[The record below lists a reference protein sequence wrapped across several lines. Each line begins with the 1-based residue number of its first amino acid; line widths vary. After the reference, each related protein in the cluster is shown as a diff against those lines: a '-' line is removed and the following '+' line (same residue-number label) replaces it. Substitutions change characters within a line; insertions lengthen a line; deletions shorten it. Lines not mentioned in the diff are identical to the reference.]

1 MLRVLAFL
9 ASLLVASLPVAAEPR
24 AVTFGGESYVWAF
37 QDTKPSG
44 QLLVEFVRAGETVET
59 WGKLVTIHRFPAVA
73 NDAKSMVL
81 SLARMLKQGDPDV
94 RYVIRENPETGEVM
108 IDFPLRAPG
117 TDVVE
122 FNVFKYA
129 VHASGRG
136 LIAFQF
142 AQRFKLGKVSGEDF
156 AKVRQ
161 ASLAEAADVDMASL
175 DALLQD

>member
-1 MLRVLAFL
+1 MLRALAFL
-9 ASLLVASLPVAAEPR
+9 ASLFLVPLPVVAEPH
-24 AVTFGGESYVWAF
+24 AITFAGERYVQAF

-59 WGKLVTIHRFPAVA
+59 WSKLVTIHRFPAAA
-73 NDAKSMVL
+73 NDPKPMVG
-81 SLARMLKQGDPDV
+81 SLARMLKQSYPDV
-94 RYVIRENPETGEVM
+94 RHKIVEKPETGEVM
-108 IDFPLRAPG
+108 IDFLIRAPG

-129 VHASGRG
+129 AHASGQG

-142 AQRFKLGKVSGEDF
+142 AQRFQLGKDTGEEF

-161 ASLAEAADVDMASL
+161 ASIAEAVGVDTASL
-175 DALLQD
+175 DALLRN

>member
-9 ASLLVASLPVAAEPR
+9 ASLLLAALPAAAEPP
-24 AVTFGGESYVWAF
+24 AVTFGGESYVRAF

-59 WGKLVTIHRFPAVA
+59 WRKLVTIHRFPTVA
-73 NDAKSMVL
+73 NDPKSMVG
-81 SLARMLKQGDPDV
+81 SLVRMIKQSDPDV
-94 RYVIRENPETGEVM
+94 RYVIRENPETSEV
-108 IDFPLRAPG
+108 IVDFLLRAPG

-129 VHASGRG
+129 AHASGRG

-142 AQRFKLGKVSGEDF
+142 AQRFQLGKDTGEEF

-161 ASLAEAADVDMASL
+161 ASLAEAADVDTSRL
-175 DALLQD
+175 DALLHN